1 MAQQSERLTNVSS
14 GEPTRHDQDD
24 RRLTANLVALER
36 LHPNPHQPRRYFDD
50 GEVQSLAESIKE
62 NGVLQPVLVRPHPTL
77 TGEYEIVAGER
88 RWRAAKRAGLAR
100 VPVVLR
106 QMDDVKALEIA
117 IVENVQRQNLSPV
130 EEAQG
135 YRRLMEEYRYS
146 QQDLARIIGKS
157 RSHIANTL
165 RLLNLPHGLVTML
178 DHGELSAGHG
188 RALLGSQ
195 EPELLAKRVV
205 TEKLSVRD
213 TERLARS
220 PEAPPSFPPTS
231 SSGPVEPVAQDR
243 QSRTREVGYEARQP
257 AAQSAPMTKHQKR
270 AKPKARLHRSLI
282 NKLILLV
289 VVFIAVPMIL
299 YGEFRQANEERQKLL
314 IESVRERGRLIAES
328 LRPLVEERG
337 TAPFQVLGEEIHRLG
352 TAHTGIKVLFR
363 PAAEQSAEGFFFV
376 ATEPVMLP
384 AVLAE
389 ERQQLLHRGVLDE
402 LGESC
407 AGNRPIALR
416 YRLPSGL
423 EEILTSITP
432 ITTEAGCWAIITTHS
447 TRAFLGTAIGQP
459 YWKTLEVKVAAVI
472 YVGMAL
478 LTFGV
483 IISIWRDIARF
494 RRLARDIRI
503 GDDRN
508 SSFVAANKVP
518 ELAPVAEE
526 FDRMTRSLQES
537 ADNIRRAA
545 EDNAHAFKTPI
556 AIMRQS
562 LEPLSRLVPGDSFR
576 GRRALDIIEE
586 SIDRLDHLVACA
598 RQMEETTAE
607 LLDPPREPVALSR
620 LLGHMLDAYAD
631 TFASREIRLRTSI
644 TPNLTV
650 LAGEELLETVIEN
663 IVENAISFSPQ
674 QGELAVILT
683 REGHWAEIKIL
694 DEGPGVPDAFLERIF
709 ERYFSNRPEDAESE
723 HPLCEPSLQQSID
736 ITGQQMG
743 IGLWIVRRNLDAV
756 GGEVSAQNRSRGGFM
771 VTVRIP
777 LVLD

>member
-1 MAQQSERLTNVSS
+1 MAQQSEQRTSVSS
-14 GEPTRHDQDD
+14 REPRLHGNDD
-24 RRLTANLVALER
+24 RHLTANLVGLER
-36 LHPNPHQPRRYFDD
+36 LHPNPHQPRRHFDD

-135 YRRLMEEYRYS
+135 YRRLVEEYGYS
-146 QQDLARIIGKS
+146 QQDLARMIGKS

-165 RLLNLPHGLVTML
+165 RLLNLPHDLAMML
-178 DHGELSAGHG
+178 DRGELSAGHG

-195 EPELLAKRVV
+195 QPESLAKRVV
-205 TEKLSVRD
+205 AEKLSVRE
-213 TERLARS
+213 TERLARGAEAFTPPQRDKMPS
-220 PEAPPSFPPTS
+220 PTQR
-231 SSGPVEPVAQDR
+231 VERDR
-243 QSRTREVGYEARQP
+243 EPRTQEVGHETRQP
-257 AAQSAPMTKHQKR
+257 IMPPPMTKHRKR
-270 AKPKARLHRSLI
+270 AQPKARLHRSLI

-376 ATEPVMLP
+376 ATEPVMVP
-384 AVLAE
+384 ALLAE
-389 ERQQLLHRGVLDE
+389 EQQQLLARGVLDE

-407 AGNRPIALR
+407 AGNRPTALR

-459 YWKTLEVKVAAVI
+459 YWKTLEVKVAAII

-483 IISIWRDIARF
+483 IISVWRDIARF

-537 ADNIRRAA
+537 AENIRRAA

-576 GRRALDIIEE
+576 GRRALDILEE

-631 TFASREIRLRTSI
+631 TLASRNIRLRTSI
-644 TPNLTV
+644 TPDLTV
-650 LAGEELLETVIEN
+650 LAGEELLETVVEN
-663 IVENAISFSPQ
+663 IVENAISFSPE

-683 REGHWAEIKIL
+683 REDNWAEIKVL
-694 DEGPGVPDAFLERIF
+694 DDGPGVPDALLERIF
-709 ERYFSNRPEDAESE
+709 ERYFSNRQEDAESDQR
-723 HPLCEPSLQQSID
+723 PCAPSLQPSID

-756 GGEVSAQNRSRGGFM
+756 GGEVSAMNRDRGGLM

-777 LVLD
+777 LVLA